1 MKRFWMLLVV
11 TLTCLS
17 LFAGVAEAKR
27 FGGGSSFGK
36 SRPAP
41 TKQMQ
46 RAPEPAPQPAAPA
59 QPGGANRW
67 LGPLAGLA
75 IGAGLATL
83 FSHGGLGDFANNLSM
98 ILMFVAGAALL
109 VLLVNKLRRPQPTS
123 VQYAGAGT
131 AATPTTFNSGS
142 YTSAFNTS
150 AFDSGK
156 GAQQSVT
163 IPDDFPMEG
172 FLRSAKAWF
181 IRLQAAND
189 RKDLNDVREY
199 TTPEVYAE
207 ISLQMQERGDAT
219 QVTEVVRLDAEL
231 LEVVSEG
238 DYTIA
243 SVRYSGQLRENNGPI
258 ENIDE
263 IWHLQKATQRSESPW
278 LLAGIQ
284 QVA

>member
-1 MKRFWMLLVV
+1 MKRFWMVWVV
-11 TLTCLS
+11 ALTCLS
-17 LFAGVAEAKR
+17 LLSGVAEAKR

-36 SRPAP
+36 NRPAP

-75 IGAGLATL
+75 IGAGLATM

-98 ILMFVAGAALL
+98 ILMVVAGAALL
-109 VLLVNKLRRPQPTS
+109 VFLVNRLRKPQPAKM
-123 VQYAGAGT
+123 QYAGTGSAYPPAGFRSENTYNSGITSGINTGAGT
-131 AATPTTFNSGS
+131 PQAL
-142 YTSAFNTS
+142 
-150 AFDSGK
+150 
-156 GAQQSVT
+156 T
-163 IPDDFPMEG
+163 IPNDFPMEA

-207 ISLQMQERGDAT
+207 ISLQMQERGNAT
-219 QVTEVVRLDAEL
+219 QVTEVVSIDAEL
-231 LEVVSEG
+231 LEVVTEG

-243 SVRYSGQLRENNGPI
+243 SVRYTGQLRENDGAI
-258 ENIDE
+258 ETIDE
-263 IWHLQKATQRSESPW
+263 IWHLQKALQRSESPW